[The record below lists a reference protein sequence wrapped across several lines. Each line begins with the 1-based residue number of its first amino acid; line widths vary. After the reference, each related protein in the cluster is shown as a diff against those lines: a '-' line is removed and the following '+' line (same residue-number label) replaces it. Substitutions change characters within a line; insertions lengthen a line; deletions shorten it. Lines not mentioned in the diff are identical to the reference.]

1 MPISRQKL
9 AIYKADNAIV
19 CFAHEAHEIYSSRF
33 TQTAFNHSVR
43 VMYMYIEKQG
53 FLCHGIAS
61 LAKINNQCLLI
72 MYDSVI
78 ISSCRTLEERL
89 DVSKMSIHVQ

>member
-9 AIYKADNAIV
+9 AIHKADNAIV

-33 TQTAFNHSVR
+33 TQTAFNDFVR
-43 VMYMYIEKQG
+43 AMYIEKEG
-53 FLCHGIAS
+53 FLCHWIAS

-89 DVSKMSIHVQ
+89 DESKMSIHVQ